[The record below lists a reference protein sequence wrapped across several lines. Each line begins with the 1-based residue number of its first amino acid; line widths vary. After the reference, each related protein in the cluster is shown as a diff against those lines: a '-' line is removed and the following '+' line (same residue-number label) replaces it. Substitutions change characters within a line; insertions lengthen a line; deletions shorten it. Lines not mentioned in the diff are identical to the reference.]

1 MTTDTTK
8 LLSQLD
14 YIVMTMDTTKL
25 QSQPDYIAMTT
36 DMTKLL
42 SQSDYIL
49 IVNSKNPSIV
59 LNKDTEQ
66 LNKTK

>member
-1 MTTDTTK
+1 
-8 LLSQLD
+8 
-14 YIVMTMDTTKL
+14 MTMDTTKL